1 MGEKLKEKAVSDQPS
16 QLCKLKK
23 KKKKFN
29 NSPAS
34 QEIFLFSCL
43 NLKSSHTHIQG
54 AWLGTVCEREGVLAF
69 LGSAGPH
76 CPVVQPGG
84 VFKLGK
90 PMCPQPS
97 KAPRT
102 SVQLGIMQRLVICF
116 LGRGLRFYVSNKL
129 PRGGRSKH
137 HTFVR
142 QDPEA
147 LMIPPGPSICRGVA
161 GC

>member
-34 QEIFLFSCL
+34 QEIFFSCL

-54 AWLGTVCEREGVLAF
+54 AWHGTVCEREGVLAF

-76 CPVVQPGG
+76 CPVVQP
-84 VFKLGK
+84 
-90 PMCPQPS
+90 
-97 KAPRT
+97 
-102 SVQLGIMQRLVICF
+102 
-116 LGRGLRFYVSNKL
+116 
-129 PRGGRSKH
+129 RGGSSNWGSPCAHSPARLPKLQCTWGSCRGWSFAFSGEVRGS
-137 HTFVR
+137 TFLTSF
-142 QDPEA
+142 P
-147 LMIPPGPSICRGVA
+147 GVA
-161 GC
+161 GPRTTLVCDKTQKP